1 MDLKFWVLIKHQ
13 GLDSSFMQYGDSFQ
27 FFHWTMSDQAAPIS
41 IAINT
46 KILYL
51 DLTSRAKAS
60 IQLTYLGMFIVR
72 TALSKTL

>member
-13 GLDSSFMQYGDSFQ
+13 GLDSNFTLYGDSFQ
-27 FFHWTMSDQAAPIS
+27 FFHWTVSDQATPIS

-51 DLTSRAKAS
+51 NLTSRAKAS
-60 IQLTYLGMFIVR
+60 IQLTYLGIFIVK
-72 TALSKTL
+72 TARS